1 MTMAYADK
9 KKANEYHAK
18 WEKEFAT
25 RLSIKLMNSTDADI
39 IAFLDTV
46 ESKQGVIKAALRY
59 YIANG
64 CPEPEKKEQ

>member
-1 MTMAYADK
+1 MAYADK

-25 RLSIKLMNSTDADI
+25 RLSLKLMNSTDADI

-46 ESKQGVIKAALRY
+46 DSKQGVIKAALRY

-64 CPEPEKKEQ
+64 CPGLDDHDE